1 MYTGPSLFHISV
13 VRYYPGLR
21 FVTTLYVLGADAFRY
36 YDRHSR
42 VPNVGSWGAD
52 LVAQLLACLHDR
64 SSSPKLHWRGSG

>member
-52 LVAQLLACLHDR
+52 LVGEVAVEQCFNITCDATVA
-64 SSSPKLHWRGSG
+64 